1 MIKVCHIVD
10 ALNMGGLEKTIIEIV
25 RGLKGYAHQVWCLKE
40 KGLLADELKD
50 AGIRVRAFGYS
61 GALNLFS
68 LFDLNRELKKEA
80 FQIVHCHG
88 LYPSIWGRLA
98 AIFAGVAVSIV
109 HCQNLYYGIAW
120 KERIKLRLLSYKT
133 SRIIAV
139 SEAVKECLVKF
150 VGVPAGRIEVI
161 YNSAADI
168 NRQFLIGK
176 RAQIRQELGFW
187 ESDFLAGAIGRLQGH
202 KGHIYLLEAI
212 AKCRREGVDCKCVIA
227 GEGPERP
234 RLEAK
239 IKELGLAGQV
249 RLLGLRKDIEDI
261 LLSLDVLVQPSVI
274 REGLPLV
281 LAEGASAGL
290 ALIATAVGGNPE
302 IVNDGVNGFL
312 VPQRDAVILAGK
324 IKSLSKNP
332 SELKRMGE
340 ASRGI
345 WQEKFNSEIMLKRVD
360 GLYRRLISDER
371 GLLDKRRERKAC
383 LGFLKETNR

>member
-25 RGLKGYAHQVWCLKE
+25 RGLKGYEHQVWCLKE

-98 AIFAGVAVSIV
+98 AIFAGVAVRIV

-120 KERIKLRLLSYKT
+120 KERIKLRFLSYKT

-139 SEAVKECLVKF
+139 SEAVRECLVEF

-168 NRQFLIGK
+168 NRQFSIGK
-176 RAQIRQELGFW
+176 RAQIRRELGFG

-202 KGHIYLLEAI
+202 KGHSYLLEAI

-239 IKELGLAGQV
+239 IKELGLSGQV

-261 LLSLDVLVQPSVI
+261 LLSLDVLIQPSII

-324 IKSLSKNP
+324 IKSLSINP
-332 SELKRMGE
+332 AELKKMGE